1 MTIVRIIEKLLP
13 GLKRA
18 KGGEKKT
25 IARTFLSQNL
35 VVDSLAS
42 NQQDLAVCKIR
53 QNCAL
58 FKERKTKSNSLGR
71 LFLFLCRVCHLVMG
85 TEVEKRCSDDEKE
98 SKKRWSRQGRKA

>member
-1 MTIVRIIEKLLP
+1 MTIVRIIEKKRLP
-13 GLKRA
+13 RLKSE
-18 KGGEKKT
+18 GKKQLHGH
-25 IARTFLSQNL
+25 FLSQKL
-35 VVDSLAS
+35 VVNSLAS